1 LLLDQRRGRCCCEGE
16 DFEDFGFRAFLHWK
30 DVLKAKRNIKNK
42 DEYRIFIECKEKAA
56 TSIKKQKLIKL
67 SGRNIQKYLSCNGE
81 AKQLLQ
87 EAISAAMAEQATS
100 KTDCETL
107 EGHPQCEKKLKE
119 VQTTFSCS
127 LFPDGVPGKRDR
139 MKLWTSSLWNGHL
152 HSAPRDK
159 GEKAK
164 AAKAKANVAN

>member
-1 LLLDQRRGRCCCEGE
+1 MKQLRHR
-16 DFEDFGFRAFLHWK
+16 W
-30 DVLKAKRNIKNK
+30 
-42 DEYRIFIECKEKAA
+42 
-56 TSIKKQKLIKL
+56 KKQKLTKL

-127 LFPDGVPGKRDR
+127 LFPDGVPGKRDNEIVDFVIVEWPFALCSQGQGR
-139 MKLWTSSLWNGHL
+139 KGKGGKGKGQRRNLRNCAFLHLSELKFWRCRLWLFSPCLIFSSYHWYQ
-152 HSAPRDK
+152 
-159 GEKAK
+159 
-164 AAKAKANVAN
+164 